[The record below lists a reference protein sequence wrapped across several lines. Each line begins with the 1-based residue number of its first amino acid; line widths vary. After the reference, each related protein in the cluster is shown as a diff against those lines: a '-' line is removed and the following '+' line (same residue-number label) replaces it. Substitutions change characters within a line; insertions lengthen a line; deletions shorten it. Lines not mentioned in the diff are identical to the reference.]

1 MCCFLTNSNND
12 QDDEENTKAWE
23 LYVYGSGGP
32 PSEGSRTASSGS
44 LGAFPSGSTRKT
56 SLGSVSV
63 ASRNSSMMPFQNGS
77 RTPSPGLSRVPSP
90 SRAPSLR
97 TPSPAHSL
105 RPLGVSRSP
114 SIQSLNSVSS
124 LSSGRVSP
132 LNANDGMFYTKV
144 Y

>member
-23 LYVYGSGGP
+23 LYVYGSDGP
-32 PSEGSRTASSGS
+32 SVGSRSASSGS
-44 LGAFPSGSTRKT
+44 LGSFPSGSTSKT

-63 ASRNSSMMPFQNGS
+63 ASGNSSMMPFQNGS
-77 RTPSPGLSRVPSP
+77 GTPSPGP

-105 RPLGVSRSP
+105 RPLGASRSP
-114 SIQSLNSVSS
+114 SMQSLNSVSS